1 MGEWEYLEKLLEESL
16 ELNGVQLAAAYCGAC
31 DLKPEPELLEKRTWE
46 TTVLPEMRRRLG
58 LVTEEDFGQ
67 AVGKDNNAPPG
78 VYSNKKLISKEQRNK
93 FNPTIWTPLR
103 KNFQGLK
110 SNWIQRDRFQVLI
123 LFFQNTKTKDQ
134 I

>member
-78 VYSNKKLISKEQRNK
+78 VYSNKKLISKEQWDKIQSYYLDTAPEKLPRPEAK
-93 FNPTIWTPLR
+93 LDSEGSIPGLSPL
-103 KNFQGLK
+103 
-110 SNWIQRDRFQVLI
+110 
-123 LFFQNTKTKDQ
+123 
-134 I
+134 